1 MKMTIWPLLLNII
14 SWCSFFFKEGAE
26 HAKKEEKN
34 KIKILSLQGFSRS
47 SFMME
52 GKKVISLSR

>member
-1 MKMTIWPLLLNII
+1 LNII